1 MATGILPSGRQ
12 TSNGRIHYQTLIDN
26 WNARILS
33 STLPRAGGS
42 QRLYTP
48 NDYFFDRF
56 GSQGNR
62 GPMLL
67 ADREMNQFKGRI
79 FDEGVAPQDIDVFQR
94 NLRNAVQTG
103 TGESELLKPLKQV
116 SLTNTK
122 PFLAEAI
129 ILYQAQSY

>member
-116 SLTNTK
+116 SLNQHQA
-122 PFLAEAI
+122 FL
-129 ILYQAQSY
+129 S